1 MPCQYCHQPIPKN
14 KLYCPHCGAANPD
27 YDKENILDND
37 SIIVNNVIVVPPKK
51 AQETVKPYSST
62 TNKCAGAIKQ
72 TIFCTIIV
80 SLILAAVYTTSLN
93 HDVDFWT
100 IFLFM
105 FIGDFFLNLLITF
118 AAKDLGASKLLPVIM
133 CIVTVIIG
141 CIAIN
146 NQTDSVNESYSKT
159 HDFSDFS
166 SKSHSSSENH
176 SKSQYSA
183 KDTKTTVKY
192 ETLPDKP
199 QDGMTFAQLKKQKWG
214 YKFLYT
220 KCRDFDSLRPN
231 CRYYEVVW
239 YNSNLE
245 RIGDGILCC
254 QDEDDDTA
262 ILAGFRDYTK

>member
-1 MPCQYCHQPIPKN
+1 MLCEYCHLPIPKDM
-14 KLYCPHCGAANPD
+14 LYCPHCGAANPD
-27 YDKENILDND
+27 YDKENISDND

-51 AQETVKPYSST
+51 AQETVKPYSSN

-80 SLILAAVYTTSLN
+80 SLILAVVYTTNLN

-220 KCRDFDSLRPN
+220 KCRDFDHLRPKS
-231 CRYYEVVW
+231 RYYEARW
-239 YNSNLE
+239 YNSNGEL
-245 RIGDGILCC
+245 IGKGILSC

-262 ILAGFRDYTK
+262 ILAGFRDYTD